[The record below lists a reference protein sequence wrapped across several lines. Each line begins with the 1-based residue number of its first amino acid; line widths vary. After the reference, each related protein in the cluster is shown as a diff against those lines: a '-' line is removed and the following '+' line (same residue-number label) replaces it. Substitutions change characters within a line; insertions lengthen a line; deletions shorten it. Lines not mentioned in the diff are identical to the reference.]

1 MRLRKPGLGVL
12 GAAALALLPACKK
25 DEPPAS
31 SAPQA
36 ASAHGAAAAPTA
48 DKAAVGAT
56 PRVGGGTLR
65 GTVSFTGTPPA
76 PATLTP
82 TDPTCQDMERTDQAL
97 RVKEGRL
104 ENVVVRVLGPVAGE
118 VAVPATPV
126 VVDQKRCTYAPRVQG
141 AVVGQAILIKNSD
154 GTLHNV
160 RAIAGD
166 KPVFNVAQ
174 PPMSRPVERP
184 LPRDAERLRLKC
196 DIHPWMAA
204 WVVLSPHPFFTVTKE
219 DGAFALEHVPPGTY
233 TLEAWHELLG
243 AKTAEVKVE
252 EGQEVALSF
261 DFSAADVPSP
271 ATP

>member
-1 MRLRKPGLGVL
+1 MRLLTPGLGVL
-12 GAAALALLPACKK
+12 GAVALALLPACKK
-25 DEPPAS
+25 DEPA
-31 SAPQA
+31 APQA
-36 ASAHGAAAAPTA
+36 AATEGAAAAP
-48 DKAAVGAT
+48 KAEKTVVVTT
-56 PRVGGGTLR
+56 PGIGGGTLR

-76 PATLTP
+76 PASITP
-82 TDPTCQDMERTDQAL
+82 TDPSCQDMERTDQSL

-118 VAVPATPV
+118 VAMPATPIV
-126 VVDQKRCTYAPRVQG
+126 IDQKRCTYAPRVQG
-141 AVVGQAILIKNSD
+141 AVAGQAILIKNSD

-174 PPMSRPVERP
+174 PPMSKPVERP
-184 LPRDAERLRLKC
+184 LPKDAERLRLKC
-196 DIHPWMAA
+196 DIHPWMVA
-204 WVVLSPHPFFTVTKE
+204 WVLVSPHPFFTVTRE

-233 TLEAWHELLG
+233 KVEAWHELLG

-252 EGQEVALSF
+252 EGKEVALSF
-261 DFSAADVPSP
+261 DFSAADVPTP